1 MKKQKSKLDVIL
13 EVTQK
18 ASKDFIKGDREELL
32 NYLNTNGVK
41 ALKKRLENDIKEGSG
56 YED

>member
-32 NYLNTNGVK
+32 NYLNTNGVQ

-56 YED
+56 NED